1 MFQFHNHKEQEGFT
15 LIELLVVISIIGLLS
30 TVVLASLNTARVK
43 ARDAQRIAALKE
55 IKKAIELYASDHGGQ
70 YPGYL
75 STPTLA
81 TNEIPGSVAG
91 DTRETTYMRS
101 SGGLTEGSPGG
112 CGYGSPD
119 STGSPDPT
127 THTYYRPGIWC
138 KFEHALS
145 PYLKSLPR
153 TVLKGSTYYNFIYK
167 VPMINSATYN
177 PNDIRMYGLGV
188 KLEQANSASQN
199 DGGYDSTMFEIG
211 GLPTYCKSLAQV
223 SAQNWSSWAAV
234 PCSCD
239 TGHYSPPDYTCGP
252 GFPGS
257 PS

>member
-1 MFQFHNHKEQEGFT
+1 MYKNNIPNTSRAFT

-55 IKKAIELYASDHGGQ
+55 IQKAIELYASDHGGQ

-119 STGSPDPT
+119 
-127 THTYYRPGIWC
+127 
-138 KFEHALS
+138 
-145 PYLKSLPR
+145 
-153 TVLKGSTYYNFIYK
+153 
-167 VPMINSATYN
+167 
-177 PNDIRMYGLGV
+177 
-188 KLEQANSASQN
+188 
-199 DGGYDSTMFEIG
+199 
-211 GLPTYCKSLAQV
+211 
-223 SAQNWSSWAAV
+223 
-234 PCSCD
+234 
-239 TGHYSPPDYTCGP
+239 
-252 GFPGS
+252 
-257 PS
+257 